1 MITIDRTQYGFM
13 SGRGTVDAVFV
24 ARQPCEKFAAKKKPL
39 YWIFIDLEKAF
50 DRVPRRLIIESL
62 RHKRIPEHF
71 INAIMATYD
80 NCQTSFIVDGE
91 PTDAFD
97 VTVDVHQGSIL
108 SPLLFITIMD
118 YLTEEVRDGSIL
130 EMLYVD
136 DIALAAETPEE
147 VMRKYR
153 MWKSALESKGLRVN
167 VGKTKGMG
175 DFPSVT
181 RIAAVYPCGVCGT
194 RVGRNSIMCTLCR
207 KWVHG
212 RCTGIRGS
220 LSPHESSFQCSTCQT
235 PAASDPAPRN
245 SFDELESVSQFCYL
259 GHTLHATGDCEI
271 AINERIKKAWF
282 AFHNHGGVLL
292 GKRGLSI
299 KQRGFIYCACVRPVM
314 TYSCETWTL
323 KLEHKRRL
331 LSTERRMAR
340 MMCGVTLLD
349 RIPSDSILS
358 RLGIQKTVID
368 CVEKSKLRWFGHVVR
383 REDSNPIQEAYSLE
397 VPGKRRKGRPRKT
410 WIEDVKE

>member
-1 MITIDRTQYGFM
+1 
-13 SGRGTVDAVFV
+13 
-24 ARQPCEKFAAKKKPL
+24 
-39 YWIFIDLEKAF
+39 
-50 DRVPRRLIIESL
+50 
-62 RHKRIPEHF
+62 
-71 INAIMATYD
+71 
-80 NCQTSFIVDGE
+80 
-91 PTDAFD
+91 
-97 VTVDVHQGSIL
+97 
-108 SPLLFITIMD
+108 
-118 YLTEEVRDGSIL
+118 
-130 EMLYVD
+130 
-136 DIALAAETPEE
+136 
-147 VMRKYR
+147 MRKYR

-175 DFPSVT
+175 DLPSVT
-181 RIAAVYPCGVCGT
+181 RIADVDPCGVCGT
-194 RVGRNSIMCTLCR
+194 RVGRNSIMCNNCR

-220 LSPHESSFQCSTCQT
+220 LSPYESSFQCSTCQT

-271 AINERIKKAWF
+271 ARNERIKKACF

-292 GKRGLSI
+292 GKRGLS
-299 KQRGFIYCACVRPVM
+299 M
-314 TYSCETWTL
+314 TL

-349 RIPSDSILS
+349 RIPSDLILS

-383 REDSNPIQEAYSLE
+383 REDSNPIQEAYFLE
-397 VPGKRRKGRPRKT
+397 VPGKRTKIKDQ
-410 WIEDVKE
+410 EKHE